1 LTVSYDLAACR
12 GFFGNDADEL
22 PLPCTL
28 PDFRQADIVIGLKE
42 AEHRSMVERSFLAVA
57 DRVQYWHVTDLDA
70 AEPCDACRTW
80 RQ

>member
-1 LTVSYDLAACR
+1 MR
-12 GFFGNDADEL
+12 
-22 PLPCTL
+22 
-28 PDFRQADIVIGLKE
+28 LKE